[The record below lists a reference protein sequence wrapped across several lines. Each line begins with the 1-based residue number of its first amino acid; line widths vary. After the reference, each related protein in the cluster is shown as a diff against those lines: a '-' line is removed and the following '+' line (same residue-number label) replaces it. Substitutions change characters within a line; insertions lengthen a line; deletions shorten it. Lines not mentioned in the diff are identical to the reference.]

1 MHISDILDI
10 FSMDKNLNNIFVI
23 SSPSGGGKSSL
34 IEALLSDERA
44 EKIKLSVSFTTR
56 EIRSSEKNQKDYIFI
71 KEDEFMKKIDDGD
84 FIEYAKVFGNFYGTD
99 KLLTEKILKSKDILL
114 ELDWQGAF
122 SLKKTF
128 KNVISV
134 FLITPSYKDLEKR
147 LSTRGTE
154 SDRSMNLRLSAA
166 KDEIS
171 KYKSYDYLILN
182 DNFESALK
190 DFKTIIFEKKS
201 PSEFK
206 TRVTSD
212 LLRKLLD

>member
-1 MHISDILDI
+1 
-10 FSMDKNLNNIFVI
+10 MDKNLNNIFVI

-71 KEDEFMKKIDDGD
+71 KEDEFMKKIDGGD

-99 KLLTEKILKSKDILL
+99 RLLTEKILKSKDILL

-122 SLKKTF
+122 SIKKNF
-128 KNVISV
+128 KNVVSV
-134 FLITPSYKDLEKR
+134 FLIPPSYKDLEKR

-182 DNFESALK
+182 DNFNSALK
-190 DFKTIIFEKKS
+190 VFKTIIFEKKS

>member
-1 MHISDILDI
+1 
-10 FSMDKNLNNIFVI
+10 MDKNLNNIFVI

-71 KEDEFMKKIDDGD
+71 KEDEFMKKIDNGD

-122 SLKKTF
+122 SIKKNF
-128 KNVISV
+128 QKCR
-134 FLITPSYKDLEKR
+134 KR
-147 LSTRGTE
+147 LFNS
-154 SDRSMNLRLSAA
+154 S
-166 KDEIS
+166 
-171 KYKSYDYLILN
+171 IL
-182 DNFESALK
+182 
-190 DFKTIIFEKKS
+190 
-201 PSEFK
+201 
-206 TRVTSD
+206 
-212 LLRKLLD
+212 

>member
-1 MHISDILDI
+1 
-10 FSMDKNLNNIFVI
+10 MDKNLNNIFVI

-99 KLLTEKILKSKDILL
+99 RLLTEKILKSKDILL

-122 SLKKTF
+122 SIKKNF
-128 KNVISV
+128 KNVVSV
-134 FLITPSYKDLEKR
+134 FLIPPSYKDLEKR
-147 LSTRGTE
+147 LSSRGTE

-182 DNFESALK
+182 DNFKSALK

>member
-1 MHISDILDI
+1 
-10 FSMDKNLNNIFVI
+10 MDKNLNNIFVI

-71 KEDEFMKKIDDGD
+71 KEDEFMKKIDGGD

-99 KLLTEKILKSKDILL
+99 RLLTEKILKSKDILL

-122 SLKKTF
+122 SIKKNF
-128 KNVISV
+128 KNVVSV
-134 FLITPSYKDLEKR
+134 FLIPPSYKDLEKR

-182 DNFESALK
+182 DNFKSALK

>member
-1 MHISDILDI
+1 MC
-10 FSMDKNLNNIFVI
+10 
-23 SSPSGGGKSSL
+23 
-34 IEALLSDERA
+34 
-44 EKIKLSVSFTTR
+44 
-56 EIRSSEKNQKDYIFI
+56 IRDR
-71 KEDEFMKKIDDGD
+71 
-84 FIEYAKVFGNFYGTD
+84 
-99 KLLTEKILKSKDILL
+99 SKDILL

-122 SLKKTF
+122 SIKKTF
-128 KNVISV
+128 KNVVSV
-134 FLITPSYKDLEKR
+134 FLIPPSYKDLEKR

-182 DNFESALK
+182 DNFNSALK

>member
-1 MHISDILDI
+1 
-10 FSMDKNLNNIFVI
+10 MDKNLNNIFVI

-71 KEDEFMKKIDDGD
+71 KEDEFMKKIDNGD

-122 SLKKTF
+122 SIKKTF
-128 KNVISV
+128 KNVVSV
-134 FLITPSYKDLEKR
+134 FLIPPSYKDLEKR

-182 DNFESALK
+182 DNFNSALK

>member
-1 MHISDILDI
+1 
-10 FSMDKNLNNIFVI
+10 MDKNLNNIFVI

-44 EKIKLSVSFTTR
+44 EEIKLSVSFTTR

-71 KEDEFMKKIDDGD
+71 KEDEFTKKINDGD

-99 KLLTEKILKSKDILL
+99 KLLTERILKSKDILL

-122 SLKKTF
+122 SIKKTF
-128 KNVISV
+128 NNVVSV
-134 FLITPSYKDLEKR
+134 FLIPPSYKDLEKR
-147 LSTRGTE
+147 LSNRGTE

-171 KYKSYDYLILN
+171 RYKFYDYLILN

-206 TRVTSD
+206 TRVTND

>member
-1 MHISDILDI
+1 
-10 FSMDKNLNNIFVI
+10 MDKNLNNIFVI

-99 KLLTEKILKSKDILL
+99 RLLTEKILKSKDILL

-122 SLKKTF
+122 SIKKNF
-128 KNVISV
+128 KNVVSV
-134 FLITPSYKDLEKR
+134 FLIPPSYKDLEKR

>member
-1 MHISDILDI
+1 
-10 FSMDKNLNNIFVI
+10 MDKNLNNIFVI

-99 KLLTEKILKSKDILL
+99 RLLTEKILKSKDILL

-122 SLKKTF
+122 SIKKNF
-128 KNVISV
+128 KNVVSV
-134 FLITPSYKDLEKR
+134 FLIPPSYKDLEKR

-182 DNFESALK
+182 DNFKSALK

>member
-1 MHISDILDI
+1 
-10 FSMDKNLNNIFVI
+10 MDKNLNNIFVI

-71 KEDEFMKKIDDGD
+71 KEDEFMKKIDGGD

-99 KLLTEKILKSKDILL
+99 RLLTEKILKSKDILL

-122 SLKKTF
+122 SIKKNF
-128 KNVISV
+128 KNVVSV
-134 FLITPSYKDLEKR
+134 FLIPPSYKDLEKR

>member
-1 MHISDILDI
+1 
-10 FSMDKNLNNIFVI
+10 MDKNLNNIFVI

-122 SLKKTF
+122 SIKKNF
-128 KNVISV
+128 KNVVSV
-134 FLITPSYKDLEKR
+134 FLIPPSYKDLEKR

-182 DNFESALK
+182 DNFKSALK

>member
-1 MHISDILDI
+1 
-10 FSMDKNLNNIFVI
+10 MDKNLNNIFVI

-99 KLLTEKILKSKDILL
+99 RLLTEKILKSKDILL

-122 SLKKTF
+122 SIKKNF
-128 KNVISV
+128 KNVVSV
-134 FLITPSYKDLEKR
+134 FLIPPSYKDLEKR

-182 DNFESALK
+182 DNFNSALK